1 MTQHRDLDEMEKVME
16 NEKVEIELD
25 VLAKSMKALEL
36 ASELT
41 NGTEQSEIF
50 DTYANSL
57 YDLLMIKIED
67 QELTD
72 MEENG
77 MLEI

>member
-67 QELTD
+67 QELTN